1 MSNYNHLFGFIDYT
15 DFSVLKS
22 FFWGDDKKEE
32 KSKEKKINTKGVNNK
47 NEGKRGMNRKLTYT
61 NTVYTFNKKQKK
73 LILKLEK
80 VIDDYLYRKKVRN
93 LIQKTK
99 ENYMIICSANI
110 ENLFLN
116 INRTKK
122 IKQYKFYFEPI
133 LKLNLVFIPRKVYR
147 NRKKL
152 KFTISNSKKE
162 IFIEPLYQ
170 TEYENNSFVN
180 VLDLQ
185 EIKDKE
191 YKNEED
197 FQKFLKMYFKKDK
210 NNKIENNKIEEKNE
224 QKKEEKIN
232 SIKEEENNKFDLII
246 KEIDNPNENSNN
258 IKVNLKRPKLNKSV
272 KHRKLK
278 SDCKINNEIKVNI
291 NKASKS
297 LLKHKDISSFN
308 INPIL
313 KGRSSQK
320 INHGRTISF
329 GKVEYSY

>member
-1 MSNYNHLFGFIDYT
+1 MSNYNHLFSFVDYT

-32 KSKEKKINTKGVNNK
+32 KSKEKKINNNK
-47 NEGKRGMNRKLTYT
+47 NEGKRGINRKLTYT
-61 NTVYTFNKKQKK
+61 NSVYSFNKKQKK

-99 ENYMIICSANI
+99 DNYMIICSANI

-122 IKQYKFYFEPI
+122 IKQYKFSFEPI
-133 LKLNLVFIPRKVYR
+133 LKLNLAFIPRKVYR
-147 NRKKL
+147 NKKKL
-152 KFTISNSKKE
+152 KFTISNIKKE
-162 IFIEPLYQ
+162 IFIEHLYQ

-224 QKKEEKIN
+224 QKKEVKIN
-232 SIKEEENNKFDLII
+232 SIKEEENNKFDLVI
-246 KEIDNPNENSNN
+246 KGIDNPNENFNN
-258 IKVNLKRPKLNKSV
+258 IKVNLNRSKLNKSV

-278 SDCKINNEIKVNI
+278 SDFKINNEIKVNN

-297 LLKHKDISSFN
+297 LLKHKDISPFN

-313 KGRSSQK
+313 KERSSQK
-320 INHGRTISF
+320 IKHGRTISF

>member
-1 MSNYNHLFGFIDYT
+1 MSNYNHLFGFVDYT
-15 DFSVLKS
+15 DFSVFKS
-22 FFWGDDKKEE
+22 FFWGDNKKEE
-32 KSKEKKINTKGVNNK
+32 KPKEKKINNNK

-61 NTVYTFNKKQKK
+61 NTVYSFNKKQKK

-122 IKQYKFYFEPI
+122 IKQYKFSYEPI
-133 LKLNLVFIPRKVYR
+133 LKLNLAFIPRKVYR

-152 KFTISNSKKE
+152 KFTISNIKKE

-210 NNKIENNKIEEKNE
+210 NNKIQNNKNEEKNE
-224 QKKEEKIN
+224 QKKGEKIN
-232 SIKEEENNKFDLII
+232 SIKEEEENNKFDLVI
-246 KEIDNPNENSNN
+246 KEIDNPNENCNN
-258 IKVNLKRPKLNKSV
+258 IKVNLNRPKLNKSV

-278 SDCKINNEIKVNI
+278 SDFKINNEIKMNN
-291 NKASKS
+291 NKAFKS
-297 LLKHKDISSFN
+297 LLKNKDMSPFN

-313 KGRSSQK
+313 KERSSQK
-320 INHGRTISF
+320 IKHGRQISF